1 MIILIFVLLQFVNF
15 TKELLCLTADGT
27 QPSHA
32 NNFENTNGRVS
43 SADGHNVGEG
53 DVFPRHWDMKNWN
66 WDPVKFAAQRAGGSG
81 EGSSEDLRQFDSNG
95 NGGNHPVSDTGIITE
110 RPSTREQP
118 SGCNDED
125 GRGNTGRSV
134 FERETPSPP
143 FNDGHSLSGDDDSQ
157 EAVGSLL
164 KLGGEAYAYTEENA
178 GGSRNGKR
186 NRSSSPQY
194 QVPTCQVDAC
204 KADLGRAKDYYRR
217 HKVCEM
223 HSKAS
228 KAPVTRLMQRFCQQC
243 SRCITCSESIKMTF
257 SLDNS

>member
-1 MIILIFVLLQFVNF
+1 V
-15 TKELLCLTADGT
+15 LCLTADGI

-32 NNFENTNGRVS
+32 NNVGTTNGRLS
-43 SADGHNVGEG
+43 SADGHNIGEG
-53 DVFPRHWDMKNWN
+53 GIFPRHWDMKNWN
-66 WDPVKFAAQRAGGSG
+66 WDPVKFAAQRVGGGG

-95 NGGNHPVSDTGIITE
+95 NGGNHRVPDAGITTD
-110 RPSTREQP
+110 RPFTREQP
-118 SGCNDED
+118 DRCNEEDE
-125 GRGNTGRSV
+125 GV
-134 FERETPSPP
+134 ERETPSPP

-164 KLGGEAYAYTEENA
+164 KLGGDAYACAEENA

-204 KADLGRAKDYYRR
+204 KADLSKAKDYYRR

-223 HSKAS
+223 HSKAT
-228 KAPVTRLMQRFCQQC
+228 KAPVSRLMQRFCQQC
-243 SRCITCSESIKMTF
+243 SRCITCSKSIMMTVG
-257 SLDNS
+257 